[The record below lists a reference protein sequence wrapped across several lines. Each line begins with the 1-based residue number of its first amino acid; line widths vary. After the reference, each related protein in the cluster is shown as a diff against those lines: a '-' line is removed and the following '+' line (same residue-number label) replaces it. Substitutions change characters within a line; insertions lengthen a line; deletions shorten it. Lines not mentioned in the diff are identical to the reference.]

1 MSKLPV
7 GSVKEIGLKIAAY
20 AGGAIAGA
28 VLAPVVAPAALGVIG
43 FGAAGPVAGSIAA
56 LIQSSIGNV
65 AAGSL
70 FAMAQSVAM
79 GGALPLLGYATGA
92 AAGGAVVAVVAETA
106 PVQEAGKD
114 PTETEKN
121 KR

>member
-43 FGAAGPVAGSIAA
+43 FGAAGPVAGRRDIRLVPRS
-56 LIQSSIGNV
+56 GV
-65 AAGSL
+65 C
-70 FAMAQSVAM
+70 
-79 GGALPLLGYATGA
+79 
-92 AAGGAVVAVVAETA
+92 
-106 PVQEAGKD
+106 
-114 PTETEKN
+114 
-121 KR
+121 